1 MGRCRFRD
9 ESPLFLMNEP
19 PVDPR
24 VPSITPSVS
33 PAAREHVIEEL
44 TKRFAS
50 DQLTMDEFERR
61 AAAVYAAASPAAL
74 TALTADLRP
83 PRRLTPVSGPPMTIG
98 ATLGSI
104 VRGGEII
111 VPERLE
117 IRALAGNVELDLTHA
132 EFLPGVTEIELR
144 VFLGNVEIQLPPHVG
159 LEDHVS
165 TVLGSF
171 EYRRQPRAQSWT
183 ETSGI
188 NSVVRFTGRVVM
200 SSVEVTVL
208 AIGERKIRASG

>member
-1 MGRCRFRD
+1 
-9 ESPLFLMNEP
+9 MNEP

-24 VPSITPSVS
+24 LPTITPQVS

-74 TALTADLRP
+74 TALTADLQP
-83 PRRLTPVSGPPMTIG
+83 LTPRLTPPSGPPMTIG
-98 ATLGSI
+98 ATLGSV
-104 VRGGEII
+104 VRGGEIT
-111 VPERLE
+111 VPDRLE
-117 IRALAGNVELDLTHA
+117 IRVLAGNVELDLTHA
-132 EFLPGVTEIELR
+132 EFQPGVTEIALR
-144 VFLGNVEIQLPPHVG
+144 AFMGNIEIQLPQHVG

-165 TVLGSF
+165 TMLGSF

-183 ETSGI
+183 EASGVS
-188 NSVVRFTGRVVM
+188 SVVRFTGKVVM

-208 AIGERKIRASG
+208 ASGERKIRASG